1 MVKVIKKGL
10 ETSVQDYPGRI
21 GTLNQGF
28 PSSGPMDSWSF
39 RLANV
44 LVENDPGTAALEC
57 ALEKLPTLLIDRE
70 GAPSSKFYELPKG
83 KVIFKDW
90 PEALDAVMEYFQSE
104 KGIPGFG
111 DWTSIIDE
119 LDPFRDGKAAYR
131 MGNYLNQLISGFE
144 KGLDRKA
151 ILENAAEIY
160 AKEWGSDKIVIA

>member
-1 MVKVIKKGL
+1 
-10 ETSVQDYPGRI
+10 
-21 GTLNQGF
+21 
-28 PSSGPMDSWSF
+28 
-39 RLANV
+39 
-44 LVENDPGTAALEC
+44 
-57 ALEKLPTLLIDRE
+57 
-70 GAPSSKFYELPKG
+70 
-83 KVIFKDW
+83 
-90 PEALDAVMEYFQSE
+90 MEHFQSE